1 MGQRFSSDSVL
12 LYEKNTKAQSSSF
25 LADAAQVISKAE
37 KWVVLREQSSLECST
52 FS

>member
-1 MGQRFSSDSVL
+1 MGQRFSSDFIL
-12 LYEKNTKAQSSSF
+12 LYEKNTKAQSSF

-37 KWVVLREQSSLECST
+37 KWVVLREQSSLECSI

>member
-1 MGQRFSSDSVL
+1 MVQRFSSDSIL
-12 LYEKNTKAQSSSF
+12 LYKKNTKAQSSF
-25 LADAAQVISKAE
+25 LADAPQDISKAE